1 MRSRRALAGAAF
13 SVASG
18 LCFGSMAIFASAARA
33 SGVDTPTLLLIRF
46 GIAGAILWLALGW
59 RAWRR
64 RRPLGERALLVP
76 RGKDLVILSAM
87 GAVGYA
93 GQAFAFFTALALGS
107 AGLAALLL
115 YLYPALV
122 AILARLVFKH
132 PLSRLQSAAVALAL
146 LGSILTVGRAGD
158 ARPAAVFFGLLAPSI
173 YAVYILAGSRVSSA
187 PGSTGRTAVVVTS
200 AAVVYAVVAL
210 ARGLALPRTPAGWA
224 AIGAIAVVCTVL
236 AIGFFLAGLERIG
249 PVRASVYSTVEPAFT
264 LVLAGL
270 LLGEE
275 TTWPR
280 LVGGGLIVAAV
291 LLLAQA
297 DLAASPATRAP
308 GEASG

>member
-1 MRSRRALAGAAF
+1 
-13 SVASG
+13 
-18 LCFGSMAIFASAARA
+18 MAIFASAARA
-33 SGVDTPTLLLIRF
+33 SGVDTPTLLLVRF
-46 GIAGAILWLALGW
+46 SVAGAILWAALAW
-59 RAWRR
+59 KAWRR
-64 RRPLGERALLVP
+64 RAQPRPALARGSLLLP
-76 RGKDLVILSAM
+76 RGQDLLILALM
-87 GAVGYA
+87 GALGYA

-132 PLSRLQSAAVALAL
+132 PLTSLQATALAL
-146 LGSILTVGRAGD
+146 ALVGSILTVGRAGD

-173 YAVYILAGSRVSSA
+173 YAVYILAGSRVSPA

-200 AAVVYAVVAL
+200 AAVVYAAVAL
-210 ARGLALPRTPAGWA
+210 ARGLALPRTGAGW
-224 AIGAIAVVCTVL
+224 GAIAAIALLGTVL

-264 LVLAGL
+264 LVLADL
-270 LLGEE
+270 FLGEE

-280 LVGGGLIVAAV
+280 VVGGGLIVGAV
-291 LLLAQA
+291 LLLARA
-297 DLAASPATRAP
+297 DLAGAATPATTAAP
-308 GEASG
+308 EPPSP

>member
-64 RRPLGERALLVP
+64 RRPLGERAHLVP

-200 AAVVYAVVAL
+200 AAVVYAAVAL

-280 LVGGGLIVAAV
+280 LLGGGLIVAAV
-291 LLLAQA
+291 LLLARA
-297 DLAASPATRAP
+297 DLTASAATRAP

>member
-1 MRSRRALAGAAF
+1 MGAA
-13 SVASG
+13 
-18 LCFGSMAIFASAARA
+18 
-33 SGVDTPTLLLIRF
+33 
-46 GIAGAILWLALGW
+46 
-59 RAWRR
+59 
-64 RRPLGERALLVP
+64 
-76 RGKDLVILSAM
+76 
-87 GAVGYA
+87 GYA
-93 GQAFAFFTALALGS
+93 GQAFAFFSALALGS

-122 AILARLVFKH
+122 AILARLVLKH
-132 PLSRLQSAAVALAL
+132 PLSPWQGVAVGLAL
-146 LGSILTVGRAGD
+146 LGSVLTVGRAGD

-173 YAVYILAGSRVSSA
+173 YAVYILAGSRVSPA

-200 AAVVYAVVAL
+200 AAVVYGAVAL
-210 ARGLALPRTPAGWA
+210 ARGLSLPRTAAGWA

-270 LLGEE
+270 FLGEE

-280 LVGGGLIVAAV
+280 LLGGGLIVAAV
-291 LLLAQA
+291 VLLARA
-297 DLAASPATRAP
+297 DLAAPRSSAT
-308 GEASG
+308 